1 MFADE
6 HLFNLMKKTLL
17 LLALSMGAT
26 QILPAQT
33 PKAAKAAKSA
43 KPAAP
48 AKATPRVTDPKPTA
62 AAPAEAAP
70 EAPIEEVPRPVLPL
84 YSGSVPNSKPSK
96 LQETSVTENG
106 GPRVATVIQP
116 TLTVYLPPRD
126 KANGTSV
133 IICPGGGYARL
144 AMGHEGY
151 DVAKRLNEM
160 GVAAFVLKYRLPN
173 DQTQPDK
180 TIAPLLDAQ
189 QALRLVREQAP
200 KYNLNPE
207 RIGLMGF
214 SAGGHLAATA
224 GTHFAK
230 PAGVNP
236 GPASVRPAFLMLI
249 YPVISFS
256 DSLMHKGSRNNL
268 LGDVPAADQVRLYSN
283 ELQVTAQTPPT
294 FLVHA
299 EDDKVVPVQNSL
311 VFYQALHRHNVP
323 AEMHLYPQGGHGFG
337 MNNKTTKDQWI
348 ERLQNWMD
356 ANGWLTK

>member
-1 MFADE
+1 M
-6 HLFNLMKKTLL
+6 L
-17 LLALSMGAT
+17 LLALGLGTTQAVLAQVPKAT
-26 QILPAQT
+26 KA
-33 PKAAKAAKSA
+33 PKAAKTA

-48 AKATPRVTDPKPTA
+48 APTMNQ
-62 AAPAEAAP
+62 PEDNTAEVQA
-70 EAPIEEVPRPVLPL
+70 APIEEVPRPVLPL
-84 YSGSVPNSKPSK
+84 YSGSIPDSKPSRV
-96 LQETSVTENG
+96 QEVNTEGRISN
-106 GPRVATVIQP
+106 VVQP
-116 TLTVYLPPRD
+116 TLTVYLPARE

-133 IICPGGGYARL
+133 VVCPGGGYAML
-144 AMGHEGY
+144 ASGHEGH

-173 DQTQPDK
+173 GQSQPDPS
-180 TIAPLLDAQ
+180 IAPLLDAQ
-189 QALRLVREQAP
+189 QALRLVREQAS

-230 PAGVNP
+230 PVGTNP
-236 GPASVRPAFLMLI
+236 GATSVRPAFLMLI

-256 DSLMHKGSRNNL
+256 DSLKHAGSRNNL
-268 LGDVPAADQVRLYSN
+268 IGATPSADQVRLYSN

-299 EDDKVVPVQNSL
+299 EDDKVVPVQNSV

-323 AEMHLYPQGGHGFG
+323 AEMHLYPLGGHGFG
-337 MNNKTTKDQWI
+337 MNNKTTKDQWM

>member
-1 MFADE
+1 
-6 HLFNLMKKTLL
+6 MKKTML
-17 LLALSMGAT
+17 LLALSLGAT
-26 QILPAQT
+26 ETLLAQT
-33 PKAAKAAKSA
+33 TRATKPATTPKTATRVPEAKASA
-43 KPAAP
+43 PVEAAPAAP
-48 AKATPRVTDPKPTA
+48 VED
-62 AAPAEAAP
+62 
-70 EAPIEEVPRPVLPL
+70 VPHPVLPL
-84 YSGSVPNSKPSK
+84 YSGSVPDSKPSRV
-96 LQETSVTENG
+96 QETSVTEGVGTRISN
-106 GPRVATVIQP
+106 VVQP
-116 TLTVYLPPRD
+116 TLTVYLPTRE

-144 AMGHEGY
+144 AIDHEGY

-173 DQTQPDK
+173 GQSQPDPS
-180 TIAPLLDAQ
+180 IAPLLDAQ
-189 QALRLVREQAP
+189 QALRLVREQAA

-214 SAGGHLAATA
+214 SAGGHLASTA

-230 PAGVNP
+230 PAGTSP
-236 GPASVRPAFLMLI
+236 GPASVRPAFLVLL

-256 DSLMHKGSRNNL
+256 DSLAHKGSRTNL
-268 LGDVPAADQVRLYSN
+268 LGESPAADQVRLYSN

-299 EDDKVVPVQNSL
+299 EDDKTVPVQNSI

-337 MNNKTTKDQWI
+337 MNNKTTKDQWV
-348 ERLQNWMD
+348 EHLQNWMD